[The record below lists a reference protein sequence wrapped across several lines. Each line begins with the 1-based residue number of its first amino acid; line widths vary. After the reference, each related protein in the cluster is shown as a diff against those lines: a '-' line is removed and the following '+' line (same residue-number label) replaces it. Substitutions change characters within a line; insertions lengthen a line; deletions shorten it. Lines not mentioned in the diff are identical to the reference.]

1 MNAYEKSLTYS
12 HCENSY
18 EEEEYGILMT
28 KMTNDSEDNEGID
41 NGKDDLKPQISFS
54 HIRTITTN
62 RILLLRIL
70 HTD

>member
-1 MNAYEKSLTYS
+1 MNAYEKSLIVRIQMKKKNTV
-12 HCENSY
+12 
-18 EEEEYGILMT
+18 ILMT

-62 RILLLRIL
+62 RILPLRIL